1 MLEKKT
7 PRQMNEISAERS
19 HCSARA
25 RHLCH
30 KLGLNGESPEQLL
43 HLRVA
48 LDKLLYAERCREVAN
63 AGLSGQGGRVRSSDH
78 SHKIAAGEP
87 SIQATGG
94 HVSGP
99 CAGRRARERS
109 IAEKDRE
116 NEPDMT
122 TYPVEFHRRSE
133 QKWALRALTATAR
146 ESNES
151 VIASAGSAGRADPT
165 LAKLPEPNAVAA
177 GNRPMAT

>member
-87 SIQATGG
+87 SIPETRGNVLG
-94 HVSGP
+94 TR
-99 CAGRRARERS
+99 AGRKTRERS
-109 IAEKDRE
+109 TFKNDRE

-122 TYPVEFHRRSE
+122 TYPFRVS
-133 QKWALRALTATAR
+133 
-146 ESNES
+146 
-151 VIASAGSAGRADPT
+151 
-165 LAKLPEPNAVAA
+165 
-177 GNRPMAT
+177 